1 MLRLL
6 PVLLM
11 LLLSACS
18 DPAPETQPT
27 DRFPTEETA
36 QMVQELRTLIAEGD
50 PQQYYHWNSRQAE
63 RMAISLQQSFSV
75 PLWYQYT
82 AQLLNAGH
90 PEEAITSINSLL
102 QQRGQ
107 GPEDLL
113 GKNSHKILE
122 LLALAHLRVGEQ
134 ANCQSA
140 HNEYSCILPLQE
152 PGIYRAPAG
161 SRRAAELYALLYE
174 HYPEER
180 YKWLYNLAM
189 MTTGDYPDRV
199 PATLHLEFPRTDEA
213 QNIERFREVASFLGV
228 HVNGLSG
235 GVSLEDFNNDGW
247 TDIFTTSY
255 GMGDQVQL
263 FLNDGQ
269 GGFTDRTEAAGLT
282 GIVSGLNCI
291 HADYDNDGHTDI
303 LILRGGWL
311 GAGGAHPNSL
321 LRNLGDGR
329 FTDVTRTAGLYSRHP
344 TQTAAWADIDLDGD
358 LDLFIGNEGKSTTPH
373 LTELFLN
380 NGDGTFTEKAEA
392 WGLQFNAFV
401 KGTNF
406 GDIDNDGDPDLYVS
420 VLGGPN
426 LLFRND
432 GEKFT
437 EIAGQAGV
445 QEPIMSFPTWFFD
458 VDNDGHLDLFVGGYD
473 TDLLTDVAGEF
484 ARELQGTELQGTTP
498 RLYRNRGDGSFED
511 ITKSWNLDR
520 SAFAMGA
527 NFGDL
532 DNDGR
537 QDFYLGTGAPDLS
550 TVVPNRMF
558 RNAGESFEEVTAAG
572 GFGHIQKGHG
582 IGFADFDRDGDQDV
596 YAVMGGAFEGD
607 VFPNALFQ
615 NPGTEHNWLILD
627 LEGTQSNRS
636 AIGARLAL
644 TLDDGR
650 TLYRTVGTGGSF
662 GSNTLL
668 QEIGLGTARPQS
680 LEVRWPGGATQQFD
694 QLLPGRAYYLREGQS
709 PETIPY
715 EHISFSIEQ

>member
-1 MLRLL
+1 M
-6 PVLLM
+6 
-11 LLLSACS
+11 
-18 DPAPETQPT
+18 
-27 DRFPTEETA
+27 
-36 QMVQELRTLIAEGD
+36 
-50 PQQYYHWNSRQAE
+50 
-63 RMAISLQQSFSV
+63 
-75 PLWYQYT
+75 
-82 AQLLNAGH
+82 
-90 PEEAITSINSLL
+90 
-102 QQRGQ
+102 
-107 GPEDLL
+107 
-113 GKNSHKILE
+113 
-122 LLALAHLRVGEQ
+122 
-134 ANCQSA
+134 
-140 HNEYSCILPLQE
+140 
-152 PGIYRAPAG
+152 
-161 SRRAAELYALLYE
+161 
-174 HYPEER
+174 
-180 YKWLYNLAM
+180 
-189 MTTGDYPDRV
+189 
-199 PATLHLEFPRTDEA
+199 
-213 QNIERFREVASFLGV
+213 
-228 HVNGLSG
+228 
-235 GVSLEDFNNDGW
+235 
-247 TDIFTTSY
+247 
-255 GMGDQVQL
+255 
-263 FLNDGQ
+263 
-269 GGFTDRTEAAGLT
+269 
-282 GIVSGLNCI
+282 
-291 HADYDNDGHTDI
+291 
-303 LILRGGWL
+303 
-311 GAGGAHPNSL
+311 
-321 LRNLGDGR
+321 
-329 FTDVTRTAGLYSRHP
+329 
-344 TQTAAWADIDLDGD
+344 
-358 LDLFIGNEGKSTTPH
+358 
-373 LTELFLN
+373 FLN

-406 GDIDNDGDPDLYVS
+406 GDLDNDGDPDLYVS

-437 EIAGQAGV
+437 EIASQAGV

-484 ARELQGTELQGTTP
+484 ARELQGKELRGTTP

-537 QDFYLGTGAPDLS
+537 QDFYLGTGAPDFS

-558 RNAGESFEEVTAAG
+558 RNTGENFEEVTAAG

-582 IGFADFDRDGDQDV
+582 IGFADFDRDGDQDM

-636 AIGARLAL
+636 AIGAQLAL

-680 LEVRWPGGATQQFD
+680 LEVRWPGGAAQRFD

-709 PETIPY
+709 LKTIPY